1 VESVFVALIVLV
13 VAMVTVGAGYLVVKL
28 ARS

>member
-13 VAMVTVGAGYLVVKL
+13 VAMVTAGAGYLLVKL
-28 ARS
+28 ARA

>member
-13 VAMVTVGAGYLVVKL
+13 VAMLTVGAGYLVVRL
-28 ARS
+28 SRT